1 MDKFKKIFEGL
12 DHAHGVYI
20 PGDAKLNG
28 KLGGKSFI
36 KKEEIT
42 DELWETHLKGEGYG
56 LGIIPI
62 NKNNECRWGCIDI
75 DLYTGF
81 DHKVLLTEINKK
93 KLPMV
98 ICRSKSGG
106 AHVFL
111 FTKEFVS
118 AKLMQYKLKEIAA
131 LLGYAESEIFPK
143 QIEIKVERGD
153 TGNFLN
159 LPYYG
164 GDNTT
169 RYAILDN
176 GDSATLEEFIS
187 LVEQKSITI
196 DELREIKTTPEKD
209 GLEDFPPC
217 LQILC
222 RLGVPEGNRNNFLYN
237 MGVALKKKNA
247 EDWENELE
255 EMNRK
260 YNSPPLNSSD
270 VIKII
275 GSLTKKDYK
284 FTCKDQPVV
293 NHCNSVVCKTR
304 KYGIGDDYIPEVNG
318 LRKLLT
324 DPPLWFLNVSGQ
336 SIRFTTEE
344 LLQQP
349 RFQSKCTEHLD
360 HCPLK
365 VTERVWNVQINTW
378 LSNVEHIAAD
388 EDAGDFGE
396 FKDHLEDFCV
406 NRGKALDKSEIQIGK
421 PYIEGDKTYFQL
433 KHFQEYLRR
442 KNFKKGRNIITAWL
456 KDLKAET
463 KQLYISKG
471 KNLRVIQINSY
482 FEPKFDKID
491 DTKNKEAF

>member
-1 MDKFKKIFEGL
+1 MEEFRKIFEGL

-42 DELWETHLKGEGYG
+42 DELWETHLKGQGHG

-62 NKNNECRWGCIDI
+62 NKENNCRWGCIDI
-75 DLYTGF
+75 DVYTGF
-81 DHKVLLTEINKK
+81 NHKTLLLKLKNK
-93 KLPMV
+93 KLPLI

-106 AHVFL
+106 AHCFL

-118 AKLMQYKLKEIAA
+118 AKLMQFKLKEIAA
-131 LLGYAESEIFPK
+131 YLGYAESEIFPK
-143 QIEIKVERGD
+143 QIEINVNRGD

-169 RYAILDN
+169 RYAFLEK
-176 GDSATLEEFIS
+176 GTTATLKEFIELVKEKS
-187 LVEQKSITI
+187 LTI
-196 DELREIKTTPEKD
+196 NELRNIKTTPEKN
-209 GLEDFPPC
+209 GLSDFPPC

-237 MGVALKKKNA
+237 MGVALKKKNT
-247 EDWENELE
+247 EDWENGLE

-260 YNSPPLNSSD
+260 YNSPPLNATD
-270 VIKII
+270 VIKIVN
-275 GSLTKKDYK
+275 SLKKKDYK
-284 FTCKDQPVV
+284 FTCRDQPIV

-304 KYGIGDDYIPEVNG
+304 KYGIGDDYTPEFNG

-324 DPPLWFLNVSGQ
+324 DPPLWFLNVGGL

-349 RFQSKCTEHLD
+349 KFQKVCTEHLD
-360 HCPLK
+360 NCPLDMTK
-365 VTERVWNVQINTW
+365 RDWTIRVNTW
-378 LSNVEHIAAD
+378 LSEVEHVAAD
-388 EDAGDFGE
+388 DDAGDFGE
-396 FKDHLEDFCV
+396 FRDHLEDFCV
-406 NRGKALDKSEIQIGK
+406 NRAKALDRAEIQVGK
-421 PYIEGDKTYFQL
+421 PYTEGDKTFFQL
-433 KHFQEYLRR
+433 KHLQEYLRR

-463 KQLYISKG
+463 KQLYITKN

-482 FEPKFDKID
+482 TDPKFNEIKETGDK
-491 DTKNKEAF
+491 EPF